1 MGLVVDSGDSLA
13 VKQWAKKVDAEI
25 RAKDVL
31 LDPAGGLL
39 GDEGV
44 VREKV
49 DLKQTGKS
57 VTMPYVYQTRSAGKK
72 AGEQLIGN
80 EQGLD
85 KDSFEM
91 SIGVLREA
99 WSIDDGGYTDQ
110 VLSFDAFEQLAMN
123 AADWAADR
131 LSFALHAHAA
141 GITLVTNDAY
151 RLYNTITAPTYI
163 LRPNSGSAGALDETH
178 RFDVGV
184 IDDAIQLVKT
194 VRPKIRPAKTKWGEK
209 YVLCIHPDQTRALKE
224 SDSAWFA
231 AMTASLQGGNQN
243 SGVFTRV
250 LGEFS
255 DFLILESDYVPPGLN
270 SGSTAYKANTRRAWV
285 GGAGALALAF
295 GRGWKDDPGYAANK
309 WKFIKESHDFDEQR
323 AFGVRS
329 MLGAAKPTFTDPR
342 YASDHDQGV
351 VVIETWASHGSLS
364 AATAFRDWTE
374 AAPTVSVE
382 A

>member
-31 LDPAGGLL
+31 LDPASGLL

-57 VTMPYVYQTRSAGKK
+57 ITMPYVYQTRSAGRK

-151 RLYNTITAPTYI
+151 RLYNTITAPTDI
-163 LRPNSGSAGALDETH
+163 LRPNGGAAGSLDATH
-178 RFDVGV
+178 RLDIGV
-184 IDDAIQLVKT
+184 IMDAVQHIKNR
-194 VRPKIRPAKTKWGEK
+194 RPKIRPAKTKWGDK
-209 YVLCIHPDQTRALKE
+209 YVMCIHPDQTRSLQE
-224 SDSAWFA
+224 DDSSWLAR
-231 AMTASLQGGNQN
+231 MIASTQGGNQQ
-243 SGVFTRV
+243 SGAFTRV
-250 LGEFS
+250 LGEWS
-255 DFLILESDYVPPGLN
+255 DILLLESDYVPPGLN
-270 SGSTAYKANTRRAWV
+270 SGSTAYKANTRRSWI

-329 MLGAAKPTFTDPR
+329 MLGAAKPSFTDPR
-342 YASDHDQGV
+342 YGTDHDQGIV
-351 VVIETWASHGSLS
+351 VVETYASHGSLS

-374 AAPTVSVE
+374 AAPTATVE